1 MRSLL
6 CVLLIFIFTGNGLTA
21 GLSGVGERTD
31 IEYGYPDQSIFVASI
46 DNEGQLTSPMI
57 SLVEALMERA
67 DLSWHAT
74 AYPAKR
80 LFYNLHSGITNF
92 SILVK
97 APSLEDCCVFSREPI
112 YTASLNLYF
121 LSDKPPIA
129 SKEEMVGKKL

>member
-80 LFYNLHSGITNF
+80 YSTICIAESRIF
-92 SILVK
+92 
-97 APSLEDCCVFSREPI
+97 PSW
-112 YTASLNLYF
+112 
-121 LSDKPPIA
+121 
-129 SKEEMVGKKL
+129 